1 MSRLKEKYDAEIK
14 SAMVEKFGYKNVM
27 QIPKLDKIVINMG
40 VGEAREN
47 AKVLDAAIK
56 DLETIHVY
64 VTSEV
69 SIQTDLMEEVT
80 THSVLRS
87 SLSSLRLSTIR

>member
-47 AKVLDAAIK
+47 AKVLDAA
-56 DLETIHVY
+56 
-64 VTSEV
+64 SQG
-69 SIQTDLMEEVT
+69 S
-80 THSVLRS
+80 
-87 SLSSLRLSTIR
+87 

>member
-47 AKVLDAAIK
+47 ARFSTLLSRI
-56 DLETIHVY
+56 
-64 VTSEV
+64 
-69 SIQTDLMEEVT
+69 
-80 THSVLRS
+80 LRQS
-87 SLSSLRLSTIR
+87 QVRRQL